1 MGEDITRGSW
11 CDNVKTRRMGAHLG
25 RGFSGVFL
33 GFFVKD
39 IDWDLRTVKG

>member
-1 MGEDITRGSW
+1 MIMSRLVGW
-11 CDNVKTRRMGAHLG
+11 G
-25 RGFSGVFL
+25 RTLEGVFL